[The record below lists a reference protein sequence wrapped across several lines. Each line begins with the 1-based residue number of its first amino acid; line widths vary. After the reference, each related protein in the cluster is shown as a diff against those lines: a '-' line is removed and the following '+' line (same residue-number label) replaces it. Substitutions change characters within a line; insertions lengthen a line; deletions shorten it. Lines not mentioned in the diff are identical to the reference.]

1 MQETLAKTSVPLSY
15 ITGEPITSKRFL
27 VSIGVKSSPK
37 KLKKIFITIKNK
49 KSIVVAVTR
58 VKDIN
63 TLVLLTRL
71 KK

>member
-1 MQETLAKTSVPLSY
+1 LAKTSIPLSY
-15 ITGEPITSKRFL
+15 ITREPITSKRFL
-27 VSIGVKSSPK
+27 ISIGVKSYPR

-49 KSIVVAVTR
+49 ESIVVAVTK

-63 TLVLLTRL
+63 TPILLTRL